1 MHHNGCDN
9 YLKFLVFDFR
19 TSLICACIS
28 QYYYKCMFSDYQRYS
43 VWLRIRI
50 WIYFYI
56 SSCPAATTRLSLV
69 LPMEHFSSPSQ
80 PLGPVQCKK
89 VKHWRYRGAAQI
101 INSFISF
108 SQENAPQL
116 FQYLWS
122 HEAKTVVTCLACKCM
137 RYNFEPCRLI
147 IFSKFSSLNLCKMYG
162 HLCEEYWQIDLS
174 FQTLLISGPYYH
186 PQ

>member
-1 MHHNGCDN
+1 MVKNQNWNLLLYIQLSCSN
-9 YLKFLVFDFR
+9 YKTWFGSPHGTFQFSKP
-19 TSLICACIS
+19 TS
-28 QYYYKCMFSDYQRYS
+28 
-43 VWLRIRI
+43 WP
-50 WIYFYI
+50 
-56 SSCPAATTRLSLV
+56 SSMQKSKTL
-69 LPMEHFSSPSQ
+69 
-80 PLGPVQCKK
+80 
-89 VKHWRYRGAAQI
+89 RYRGAAQI

-174 FQTLLISGPYYH
+174 FQTLLISRPYYH